1 MLTRNRMYNDYNDY
15 NFLIFNYKKDHINDF
30 FYDQNLILNF
40 ELTCKRDRLKFNS
53 ILHDKLFPSETIE
66 PKLDIRDLT
75 DIKKVEYNNIFL
87 RDIDRKQLIKNYF
100 LRTYKYFL

>member
-1 MLTRNRMYNDYNDY
+1 MASLSGDCTEASL
-15 NFLIFNYKKDHINDF
+15 NFLDDH
-30 FYDQNLILNF
+30 F

-53 ILHDKLFPSETIE
+53 ILHDKLFLSETIE